1 MTIPVSSRE
10 KEIERES
17 AEIEKRKKKKLME
30 YFDSIEN
37 PSLEILN
44 DLARLDGKKSL

>member
-1 MTIPVSSRE
+1 MTIPVSSKERE
-10 KEIERES
+10 RERES

-37 PSLEILN
+37 PLLEILN
-44 DLARLDGKKSL
+44 DLARLDGKKNL